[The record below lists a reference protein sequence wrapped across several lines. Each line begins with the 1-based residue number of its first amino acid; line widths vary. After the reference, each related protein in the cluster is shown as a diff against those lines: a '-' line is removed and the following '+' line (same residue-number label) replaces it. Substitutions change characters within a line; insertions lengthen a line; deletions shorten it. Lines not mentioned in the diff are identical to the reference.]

1 MGCSPQSR
9 RVLARLLKGAVCV
22 CSGISKPLTRATRA
36 LEGLQGY
43 RRLELTR
50 EVNRGRDQKS
60 KRVSL
65 SDCHATGASSRD
77 AIDATG
83 QKHSE

>member
-1 MGCSPQSR
+1 M
-9 RVLARLLKGAVCV
+9 RVFGYLEGA
-22 CSGISKPLTRATRA
+22 TRATRA

-43 RRLELTR
+43 RHLELTR

-83 QKHSE
+83 